1 VFNKGQVL
9 SGRYRLVSL
18 QGQGGMALV
27 YRAYDLTLE
36 RTVAIKVLRPEYDAG
51 DAFRHEARAIARLPH
66 PNIVTVFDVGQHDG
80 ANYIVMEFVEGQ
92 DLKEWIKTEAPVR
105 TGRAL
110 DITIQVCEAVGF
122 AHEQGILHCDLKPQN
137 VLILP
142 DGQVKVA
149 DFGIARALS
158 TISVAPQEKAWG
170 TPQYASPELI
180 AGQTLTPASD
190 VYAIGILLY
199 EMLAGR
205 PPFEGQN
212 AVDIARQHVQSA
224 PPPIQ
229 QINPRVPGSI
239 EQILDRALAK
249 DPARRYP
256 TVKQLG
262 KLLAAYRRR
271 GETVT
276 QPLEPITVA
285 ESPALPK
292 ALAEGTSLAP
302 RTSTAGGAPP
312 PASKAPAR
320 TAAQPQPKT
329 QVDWALLLLGALA
342 LVAVLGLVPLWGAV
356 ITRALEQQ
364 SPGPTATVSYQP
376 ETTPTMGGAFPS
388 TTPGSTVPS
397 ATPSAPA
404 YATVPDLVGQ
414 PLERARQLAQ
424 DARLSLVVGEERHD
438 VQIPVLH
445 IISQAPSAGDQV
457 PQGTGIAVAVSLGPE
472 RVTIPDVVGFP
483 LSVKRLDLEDLGLVI
498 AVTDTWSTEPAGLIV
513 RQEPPAGEEISVGSV
528 VTLSVSTGSRSVVEA
543 NFDDKILLYSAELNG
558 MTFRAGDTIQVMIT
572 WHVLDRVPAPYTT
585 FIHVTDPSGQIAAQL
600 DRPPLGGS
608 RPTDTWRTGEKFLD
622 PYTLPIPENTRP
634 GLYWVRIGLYRAD
647 GRLPVIDP
655 GSAQAEQDAVLVHQ
669 ITVAD

>member
-66 PNIVTVFDVGQHDG
+66 PNIVTVFDVGQHEG

-92 DLKEWIKTEAPVR
+92 DLKEWINTEAPFR

-110 DITIQVCEAVGF
+110 DIIIQVCEAVGF

-149 DFGIARALS
+149 DFGIARVLS
-158 TISVAPQEKAWG
+158 TTSVAPREKAWG

-180 AGQTLTPASD
+180 AGKTLTPASD
-190 VYAIGILLY
+190 VYAIGVLLY

-229 QINPRVPGSI
+229 HVNPRVPGSL

-276 QPLEPITVA
+276 QPLEPVAVA
-285 ESPALPK
+285 ESPTHIGAS
-292 ALAEGTSLAP
+292 AEVTSLSPRAP
-302 RTSTAGGAPP
+302 TVGSTLPP
-312 PASKAPAR
+312 TSKAPTRPAF
-320 TAAQPQPKT
+320 QPKPKARF
-329 QVDWALLLLGALA
+329 DWALLLLGALA
-342 LVAVLGLVPLWGAV
+342 LVAVLGLVPLWGTV
-356 ITRALEQQ
+356 ITRALERQ
-364 SPGPTATVSYQP
+364 SPAPTATVSYQP
-376 ETTPTMGGAFPS
+376 ETTPTPESA
-388 TTPGSTVPS
+388 VPS
-397 ATPSAPA
+397 ASPSVPA
-404 YATVPDLVGQ
+404 DTAIPDLVGQ
-414 PLERARQLAQ
+414 SVEQARQVAQ
-424 DARLSLVVGEERHD
+424 NARLSLVVGEERHD
-438 VQIPVLH
+438 LQIPALH
-445 IISQAPSAGDQV
+445 VISQVPPAGDQV
-457 PQGTGIAVAVSLGPE
+457 PQGTEIAVVVSLGPE
-472 RVTIPDVVGFP
+472 RVTIPGVVGFP

-513 RQEPPAGEEISVGSV
+513 HQEPPAGAEISVGSV
-528 VTLSVSTGSRSVVEA
+528 VTLSISTGSRSVVEA

-558 MTFRAGDTIQVMIT
+558 MTFRPGDTIQIMIT
-572 WHVLDRVPAPYTT
+572 WHVLDRLPAPYTT
-585 FIHVTDPSGQIAAQL
+585 FIHITDPSGQIAAQL

-608 RPTDTWRTGEKFLD
+608 RPTDTWRTGEQFLD
-622 PYTLPIPENTRP
+622 PYTLPLPADTRP
-634 GLYWVRIGLYRAD
+634 GSYWVRIGLYRTD
-647 GRLPVIDP
+647 RRLPVIDP
-655 GSAQAEQDAVLVHQ
+655 GSAQADQDAVLVHKV
-669 ITVAD
+669 TVAD